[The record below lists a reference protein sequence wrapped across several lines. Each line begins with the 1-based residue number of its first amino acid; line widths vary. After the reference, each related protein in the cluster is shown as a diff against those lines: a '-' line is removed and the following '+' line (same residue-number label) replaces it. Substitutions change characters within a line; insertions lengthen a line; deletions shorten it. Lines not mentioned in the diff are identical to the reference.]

1 MRSPAFACASSADWA
16 VIDIVDHDRIVRIA
30 AAHRDPVNEPL
41 MRELAQRYTPRF
53 GVPSLAMGVIE
64 GGTPTHLP
72 DVAPEDVRRLC
83 VDDRHFEIIQTLGA
97 RSGLAVPLVAR
108 ETLFGA
114 LSLVSATPNRFG
126 EADVELVVEIGRRTA
141 LAIDNARLLVETQR
155 AVHLRD
161 QFLSTASHELRTPIT
176 SLKLTIESL
185 VHGTGSRP
193 LAPRRIRA
201 ASSASCTAPTGW
213 STWSTSCST

>member
-1 MRSPAFACASSADWA
+1 MP
-16 VIDIVDHDRIVRIA
+16 
-30 AAHRDPVNEPL
+30 
-41 MRELAQRYTPRF
+41 TP
-53 GVPSLAMGVIE
+53 E
-64 GGTPTHLP
+64 
-72 DVAPEDVRRLC
+72 EVRRLC

-108 ETLFGA
+108 EALFGA
-114 LSLVSATPNRFG
+114 LSLVSATPNRFV

-155 AVHLRD
+155 AVRLRD

-185 VHGTGSRP
+185 VHGTAISP
-193 LAPRRIRA
+193 LPAAHSRA

-213 STWSTSCST
+213 STWSMSCST